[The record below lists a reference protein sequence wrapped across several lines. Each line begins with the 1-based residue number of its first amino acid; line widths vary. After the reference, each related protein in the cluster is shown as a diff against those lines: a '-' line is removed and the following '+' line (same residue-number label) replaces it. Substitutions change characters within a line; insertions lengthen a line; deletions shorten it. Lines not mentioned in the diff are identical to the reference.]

1 MSSLIE
7 EKELKPIEKLTITN
21 LENTQLTILKIR
33 EIILKLNYSFISFQ
47 NDFVFLYF
55 NIYQIKSYFSRISSK
70 SNI

>member
-33 EIILKLNYSFISFQ
+33 EIILKSNYSFISFQ

>member
-7 EKELKPIEKLTITN
+7 EKELKPIKKLIITN

-47 NDFVFLYF
+47 SDFVFLYF

>member
-7 EKELKPIEKLTITN
+7 EKELKPIKKLIITN

-47 NDFVFLYF
+47 SDFVFLYF
-55 NIYQIKSYFSRISSK
+55 NIY
-70 SNI
+70 

>member
-55 NIYQIKSYFSRISSK
+55 NISQIKSYFSRISSK